1 MAFLAAG
8 EDRGDLRLGRSL
20 VAGIKNTTADFLVD
34 GIVAVGVALNEPHF
48 AGFHLS
54 TLRVRVVLFLLLLM
68 GVSFLRPGAAGCS
81 WLLCGRCSFTSA
93 LEALTQPPLGELCAV
108 PFALVGVQRAGRASL
123 ELLVD
128 RGVVDAQAGRDVDRP
143 ISEQMPR
150 LDLLPVLEGQ
160 VAVLSRR
167 SHLRLIWS
175 IKKKKCT
182 VDSVGVSVHLILADT
197 GFLSILNRKW
207 N

>member
-1 MAFLAAG
+1 M
-8 EDRGDLRLGRSL
+8 
-20 VAGIKNTTADFLVD
+20 
-34 GIVAVGVALNEPHF
+34 
-48 AGFHLS
+48 S

-68 GVSFLRPGAAGCS
+68 RVSFLRPGAEPGD
-81 WLLCGRCSFTSA
+81 LGLCFGRCSFLAPA
-93 LEALTQPPLGELCAV
+93 LEVFTESPLGELCAV
-108 PFALVGVQRAGRASL
+108 PLALVPVQRAGRTTL

-128 RGVVDAQAGRDVDRP
+128 RGVVDGEAGRDVSRP
-143 ISEQMPR
+143 VSDQVPR

-182 VDSVGVSVHLILADT
+182 ADSVGVSVHLILADT
-197 GFLSILNRKW
+197 FWQPGPPTLSTHILLDW
-207 N
+207 MW

>member
-1 MAFLAAG
+1 MVVSFRLGPARA
-8 EDRGDLRLGRSL
+8 GDLSGVESL
-20 VAGIKNTTADFLVD
+20 KSRNTTAGSLQRAARRGCAARPFSAS
-34 GIVAVGVALNEPHF
+34 GSCGRFHVGL
-48 AGFHLS
+48 
-54 TLRVRVVLFLLLLM
+54 
-68 GVSFLRPGAAGCS
+68 SFLRPGAAGCS

-128 RGVVDAQAGRDVDRP
+128 RGVVDAQAGRNIDRP

-160 VAVLSRR
+160 VAVLSRQ
-167 SHLRLIWS
+167 SHLRPMGL
-175 IKKKKCT
+175 
-182 VDSVGVSVHLILADT
+182 
-197 GFLSILNRKW
+197 
-207 N
+207 

>member
-1 MAFLAAG
+1 MKFYYKDQLIRTSKTHAYNWAILTERPDGTYACHGCRVNRSDADSEASRLSRRGVDHIIIAPLEQRGGGCAARPFSASG
-8 EDRGDLRLGRSL
+8 SCDC
-20 VAGIKNTTADFLVD
+20 FH
-34 GIVAVGVALNEPHF
+34 VGL
-48 AGFHLS
+48 
-54 TLRVRVVLFLLLLM
+54 
-68 GVSFLRPGAAGCS
+68 SFLRPGAAGCS

-123 ELLVD
+123 EFLVD

-160 VAVLSRR
+160 VAVLSRQ
-167 SHLRLIWS
+167 SHLRPMGL
-175 IKKKKCT
+175 
-182 VDSVGVSVHLILADT
+182 
-197 GFLSILNRKW
+197 
-207 N
+207 